1 MHLRRVPRGWQLSRE
16 IKGPSLSDY
25 IQADASLSADV
36 AQILLLLFSRSVV
49 SDSLWSHGLQR
60 TRLPCPS
67 PPPGV
72 YSNSWSLSRQC
83 HPNHRILCRPLLLL
97 PSIFPSIRVFSN
109 VSALRIRWPKY
120 WSFSISPSNEYS
132 GSISFRIDW
141 FDLAVQRTL
150 KSLLQHHTLKP
161 SILRHSAFFVVQLGL
176 NAIAFL
182 PSSFSRFCWRRNS
195 VVSGPFSFCEVTLC
209 VWPQHIHTSWG
220 GWLAIPVGQGHRGF
234 PGCGTLMPTQG
245 NSGQTR
251 GTQFPFSTSG
261 CFPPTSTHGEWAWGP
276 QRWSVPAPINRGGPV
291 GDKTHQSH
299 SLPCSTVSSMSLFT
313 VQAQAPL
320 STGSSETGRS
330 AGRSISRWYQDS
342 SPRSSCPTT
351 PVLPYTE
358 FIS

>member
-1 MHLRRVPRGWQLSRE
+1 M
-16 IKGPSLSDY
+16 
-25 IQADASLSADV
+25 
-36 AQILLLLFSRSVV
+36 

-97 PSIFPSIRVFSN
+97 PSICPSIRVFSN

-182 PSSFSRFCWRRNS
+182 PSSFSRFC
-195 VVSGPFSFCEVTLC
+195 
-209 VWPQHIHTSWG
+209 
-220 GWLAIPVGQGHRGF
+220 
-234 PGCGTLMPTQG
+234 
-245 NSGQTR
+245 
-251 GTQFPFSTSG
+251 
-261 CFPPTSTHGEWAWGP
+261 
-276 QRWSVPAPINRGGPV
+276 
-291 GDKTHQSH
+291 
-299 SLPCSTVSSMSLFT
+299 
-313 VQAQAPL
+313 
-320 STGSSETGRS
+320 
-330 AGRSISRWYQDS
+330 
-342 SPRSSCPTT
+342 
-351 PVLPYTE
+351 
-358 FIS
+358 